1 MIPGWRLRRSSPRSH
16 CASTRSNVTCIV
28 FEQVNPAG
36 ARGLN
41 MLYVAAG
48 KSSAPCW
55 YIQFYAIV
63 AEYELV
69 VPFLRNAPC
78 IPLTVSLSHAFS
90 RPSFYKELLSY
101 HSEIFF
107 FRFHNFLA
115 HFKSSAAPQA
125 VHGSSPLPS
134 HDPVYELLEIEQIH
148 MANILAEAYS
158 NTSKP
163 INCPTIF
170 SE

>member
-69 VPFLRNAPC
+69 VPFLHNTPC

-107 FRFHNFLA
+107 FSISQFF
-115 HFKSSAAPQA
+115 SS
-125 VHGSSPLPS
+125 L
-134 HDPVYELLEIEQIH
+134 
-148 MANILAEAYS
+148 
-158 NTSKP
+158 
-163 INCPTIF
+163 
-170 SE
+170 